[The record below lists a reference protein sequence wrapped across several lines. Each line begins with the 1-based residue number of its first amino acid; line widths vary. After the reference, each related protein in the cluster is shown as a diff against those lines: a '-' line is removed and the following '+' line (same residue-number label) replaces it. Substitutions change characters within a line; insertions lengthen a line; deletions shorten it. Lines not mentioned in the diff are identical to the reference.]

1 MSGIKQSAKN
11 KAQSSVLS
19 TKALTRLKPLLHT
32 FVTRYLLSRV
42 NGDKRLSVIVKRR
55 GSADRE

>member
-1 MSGIKQSAKN
+1 
-11 KAQSSVLS
+11 
-19 TKALTRLKPLLHT
+19 LTHLKPLLHT